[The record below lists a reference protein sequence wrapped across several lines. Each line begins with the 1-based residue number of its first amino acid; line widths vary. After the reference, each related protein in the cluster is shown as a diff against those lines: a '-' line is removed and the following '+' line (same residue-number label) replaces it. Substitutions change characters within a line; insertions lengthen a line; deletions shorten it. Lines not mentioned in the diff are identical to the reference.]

1 MTKGQLRFEVD
12 QLLRGYL
19 LTCRLDEDINNII
32 KATGLSEKDIERI
45 EEAPGK
51 MPSDRLM
58 RLIDYYDTRRSDN
71 STLIFFEINRIGYR
85 FRHKKE
91 PLKI

>member
-12 QLLRGYL
+12 HLLKEYL
-19 LTCRLDEDINNII
+19 LSCRLDEDIKDII
-32 KATGLSEKDIERI
+32 KATGVSEKDIARI

-58 RLIDYYDTRRSDN
+58 KLIEYYDTKRSDN
-71 STLIFFEINRIGYR
+71 STLVFFEINRIGYL

-91 PLKI
+91 PLKT

>member
-1 MTKGQLRFEVD
+1 MTKGQLRFEVN

-19 LTCRLDEDINNII
+19 LACRVAEDINDII
-32 KATGLSEKDIERI
+32 KATGMSEKDIARI

-58 RLIDYYDTRRSDN
+58 RLIDYYDTKRSGK

-91 PLKI
+91 PLKV